1 MTTASVLVLG
11 LGNLLLRDEG
21 VGVHAVQRL
30 ADGWRFP
37 SGVDVVDGG
46 TAGFDLLDILA
57 GRERLIVIDAVAGG
71 RDPGSLVR
79 LEGDTL
85 PVRFRQRTSPH
96 QLGLPELLATLSL
109 TDETPSHM
117 VLFGVEPL
125 TIEPGTDLS
134 PVVADRLEELC
145 EGVVV
150 ELRRHGIDPQEKE
163 AGSAE

>member
-1 MTTASVLVLG
+1 MAAGVLVLG

-21 VGVHAVQRL
+21 VGVHAVRRL
-30 ADGWRFP
+30 MDGWRFP
-37 SGVDVVDGG
+37 SGVDLVDGG

-57 GRERLIVIDAVAGG
+57 GRERLIVIDAVRGG

-79 LEGDTL
+79 LEGDAL

-109 TDETPSHM
+109 TEEIPSQM

-134 PVVADRLEELC
+134 PVVADGLDALC
-145 EGVVV
+145 AEVVG
-150 ELRRHGIDPQEKE
+150 ELRRHGILVQEKE
-163 AGSAE
+163 DGSAA